1 MVYSSIKIFSN
12 TKQLK
17 VSEVNVSE
25 RTQMFSDVLHMNM
38 SSNIQSSTSDAL
50 DPLNEPSNVKN
61 IIYNLFNLMS
71 GDILSIMLQKR
82 GFIYLDTLL

>member
-12 TKQLK
+12 SKQLK

>member
-1 MVYSSIKIFSN
+1 M
-12 TKQLK
+12 
-17 VSEVNVSE
+17 SEVNVSE

>member
-12 TKQLK
+12 SKQLK

-25 RTQMFSDVLHMNM
+25 RSQMFSDVLHMNM